1 MCAAN
6 NVSEIVN
13 EGEGR
18 RPQQA
23 LSRTATLKKTRR
35 KSLKRSSKRKSE
47 RVEGEEEKELKISR
61 QRVVKEEKIEGD
73 SSHFTHLVMC
83 KIKLFHTVLH

>member
-1 MCAAN
+1 MCVCLCAAN
-6 NVSEIVN
+6 DVSEIVN

-47 RVEGEEEKELKISR
+47 RVEGEEEKELKISGR
-61 QRVVKEEKIEGD
+61 RVVKEEKNEGY
-73 SSHFTHLVMC
+73 SSH
-83 KIKLFHTVLH
+83 LHI